1 MILCNLDKSESKLV
15 KIKTKQTQEN
25 DESLYLGNDKQ
36 NKQLDIYELAH
47 NNKEKHFKQRKDLY
61 GNPIIKKGKQR
72 VTFSNQFVDII
83 KIKSYKDYNK
93 TEEIKSNKNFYNN
106 CCLLV

>member
-36 NKQLDIYELAH
+36 NKQL
-47 NNKEKHFKQRKDLY
+47 
-61 GNPIIKKGKQR
+61 
-72 VTFSNQFVDII
+72 T
-83 KIKSYKDYNK
+83 
-93 TEEIKSNKNFYNN
+93 
-106 CCLLV
+106 

>member
-106 CCLLV
+106 SCLLV